1 MIRQLHLSML
11 AGPVIPVPVPHVVM
25 DAFQSATVT
34 NATGTA
40 SGFQI
45 AFSLS
50 TRSPLHTI
58 FLLAGSAAPPMIRVV
73 LLAVVNGFPQVLMD
87 GMVTRTEVSQG
98 KTPGQNTLTISGT
111 DLTAA
116 MDLIELTGLPYP
128 AMPEEARVA
137 LMLAKYA
144 FMGVVPLVIPRLFP
158 SVSSPTAS
166 IPLQQGTDLAY
177 IKKMAADAG
186 YVFYVDPGPV
196 PGTSTAYWGPEIKLG
211 IPQPALNLDFDGHR
225 NVESLNFSFTSDQAD
240 TPVVFIQNEDT
251 RIPIPIPIPSLN
263 PLQPPLGVV
272 TPLNLKFSQMTD
284 TARLSFSE
292 TLERAI
298 SMTAKSQDVVTAEG
312 SLDVN
317 RYGRLLKARSLVG
330 VRGAGVALDGL
341 YFVKSVTTT
350 LKKGECKQ
358 TFSLTRNALVP
369 FAPVLPP

>member
-87 GMVTRTEVSQG
+87 GMVTHTAVSQG

-111 DLTAA
+111 DLSAA
-116 MDLIELTGLPYP
+116 MDLIDLTGIPYP
-128 AMPEEARVA
+128 GIPVEARVA
-137 LMLAKYA
+137 LIAAKYA

-158 SVSSPTAS
+158 SVSTPDES
-166 IPLQQGTDLAY
+166 IPVQQGTDLAY
-177 IKKMAADAG
+177 INQLAGDAG

-196 PGTSTAYWGPEIKLG
+196 PGTSIAYWGPEIKLG
-211 IPQPALNLDFDGHR
+211 VPQPALNLDFDGHR
-225 NVESLNFSFTSDQAD
+225 NVESLNFTFTGDQAD
-240 TPVVFIQNEDT
+240 TPVAFIQNKET

-263 PLQPPLGVV
+263 PLQPPLGLVK
-272 TPLNLKFSQMTD
+272 PLNLKFSQMTD
-284 TARLSFSE
+284 TSHLSFAE
-292 TLERAI
+292 TLGKAL
-298 SMTAKSQDVVTAEG
+298 SLQSKSQDVVTAEG

-317 RYGRLLKARSLVG
+317 RYGRLLKARGLVG
-330 VRGAGVALDGL
+330 VRGAGVVLDGL

-350 LKKGECKQ
+350 LKNGECKQ
-358 TFSLTRNALVP
+358 SFSLTRNALVP